1 MSKFIFSVAIAVLF
15 ISLASFEVQ
24 AQTETP
30 TVSGWAELEVQ
41 SKGSEQKTQVATLI
55 NFAGNGKVGGYIWA
69 QTRPGYSEAYAGAT
83 CSPKSWL
90 QVGAAVGVE
99 QSGDATSPRVGGFV
113 WIGNDRFS
121 NLTLLEGAGS
131 GFWYKNQTSLT
142 LPKGVTASLISQRF
156 TGTGPEIEIRVP
168 KTKLSVRASVLGQD
182 GGPTVKVSVR
192 YYF

>member
-1 MSKFIFSVAIAVLF
+1 MFKSICSFVLVGFVLIVASSEA
-15 ISLASFEVQ
+15 Q
-24 AQTETP
+24 AQESP
-30 TVSGWAELEVQ
+30 AVSGWAELEVQ
-41 SKGSEQKTQVATLI
+41 SKGSEQKAQVATLI

-99 QSGDATSPRVGGFV
+99 RSGDATSPRVGGFA
-113 WIGNDRFS
+113 WIGKDRFS

-131 GFWYKNQTSLT
+131 GFWYKNQTSVS

-156 TGTGPEIEIRVP
+156 AGTGPEIEIRVP
-168 KTKLSVRASVLGQD
+168 KTKLSVRSSVLGQD
-182 GGPTVKVSVR
+182 GGPTYKIALR
-192 YYF
+192 FNF